1 LTWIFAILLEI
12 GKRLHLDFE
21 SDKFCQTV
29 LDCRAKFKRKD
40 SPGGLALFLETN
52 QTNHLLGDGWS
63 IRKIRHCW
71 RYNIYGLDAIEL
83 QLSGGR
89 VIRIGTDEPGTL
101 SRAIDAAIAAKA

>member
-1 LTWIFAILLEI
+1 M
-12 GKRLHLDFE
+12 
-21 SDKFCQTV
+21 
-29 LDCRAKFKRKD
+29 
-40 SPGGLALFLETN
+40 
-52 QTNHLLGDGWS
+52 
-63 IRKIRHCW
+63 RHCW